1 MEGRNR
7 QIRKMMEAL
16 GYRVLGLHRKS
27 FMEITLDGL
36 EGEGDWCHLNDD
48 EMNIVQRVLD
58 RALGDETIDLRD
70 VW

>member
-1 MEGRNR
+1 M
-7 QIRKMMEAL
+7 
-16 GYRVLGLHRKS
+16 LGLHRKS